1 MRGTGVIGRP
11 ASISFVGRLRIN
23 VSFGKRI
30 KIKIEFENRG
40 PSPSVSE
47 HTREP
52 RMDGGNTDVVRCD
65 EGVQSAHEAQY
76 TVL

>member
-11 ASISFVGRLRIN
+11 ASMSFVGRLRID
-23 VSFGKRI
+23 VSFRGNF
-30 KIKIEFENRG
+30 IKIEFENRR
-40 PSPSVSE
+40 PSVSE

-52 RMDGGNTDVVRCD
+52 TMDGGDTDVVRCD